1 MLLPVFYSFQS
12 LDIYLRLNN
21 TSASRSKHQPSNSC
35 LAVARIRLFPNAKL
49 CASICQF
56 TMSGRSAI
64 VRKKITEPKA
74 APVGSRGRTGSVRS
88 RPSSR
93 HEGDSYT
100 RDARQHA
107 SAYPP
112 APGRLLKFSD
122 AGRSSETS
130 LPLETAGANRL
141 SHSSHDSGLRP
152 YDHANEYA
160 LARTRTTTQRTED
173 VSGIERSGFRST
185 VDKKSEEVRKN
196 ITKAFSFGSKKKKT
210 AQGLEIRA
218 PSATS
223 HSGHIATSPYA
234 TSDVPPLPDM
244 PGTDLRWD
252 PSLQQMV
259 SPPPSA
265 KLPPLPSSS
274 NTPPVKRWL
283 GGGRPI
289 QKWNKLRKDPELWDH
304 SGDCLVYLGPKG
316 QIPRP
321 QASFRLSSHIIEATE
336 SRLLIT
342 LLREGLQDDGESTM
356 YFPPSPVGAPPM
368 LRSTQA
374 TRDRRYTP
382 PASED
387 LSLADADAQISYHMY
402 FPTPSGLSKS
412 EAHRHALT
420 TRNVFALLYH
430 ASLVGNS
437 LCQALTDLL
446 VRMDAYM
453 PADAD
458 NVGTILNYIS
468 ARQLD
473 DVRNDPELAISLL
486 AWSENT
492 EVHWEEGWRDAFVHS
507 VGMYP
512 GADSCA
518 DYKAVSPISR
528 ALLDRAHL
536 EMQLRVQTAEDHLG
550 DFSFDINWPSPT
562 PSTDNS
568 AHASADRL
576 RLFLLEHYSQACGV
590 WPPASRAGPAH
601 AGEDIWLDRD
611 LVQRLQKDFGAL
623 YDYLVD
629 REVLWDESETRSTRK
644 WMMVSKSNTKVF
656 VPDTPDLAMTDVLIE
671 YDNRM
676 RYPHVP
682 HPFPLIPDSIS
693 PATGSVAQSRFK
705 WDKAPLKGVEDRGLE
720 RRVQLAYTEAT
731 NIEMLGTDCIQSD
744 LVDAFVRFEKSDLV
758 GIVDPAIARRGR
770 WVLIYTILQ
779 TLASVS
785 VDSPTVRYKEG
796 VSYHLS
802 PRLKGTKIPPWKGAR
817 TAVAEATH
825 ESSYCWRTALAWK
838 DSDDEYD
845 SDSNAQAEAFPRPP
859 ASTESR
865 SSQAS
870 RHIPGNYSVRSSDS
884 GGAYLDVNS
893 GPATNISL
901 HSQGAF
907 AGSSTMRSHSRQG
920 LSRSRDGSR
929 ARGVQHSNVNNNE
942 ESMWRAAEQQSWPIR
957 DQSFRGA
964 ETFSN
969 VDYTGYSR
977 GESDRMESL
986 SPRRTALPSMQEAK
1000 HEASYGIGDSS
1011 AMRPA
1016 RNQDRRNRGPLRDES
1031 SNDAEMVELV
1041 IRDFDAL
1048 DFHYP

>member
-1 MLLPVFYSFQS
+1 VS
-12 LDIYLRLNN
+12 
-21 TSASRSKHQPSNSC
+21 
-35 LAVARIRLFPNAKL
+35 
-49 CASICQF
+49 
-56 TMSGRSAI
+56 
-64 VRKKITEPKA
+64 
-74 APVGSRGRTGSVRS
+74 SRGRTGSVRS
-88 RPSSR
+88 RPNSR
-93 HEGDSYT
+93 HEGDNYT

-141 SHSSHDSGLRP
+141 SYSSHDSGSRP
-152 YDHANEYA
+152 YDHINEYA
-160 LARTRTTTQRTED
+160 FARSRATTQRTED
-173 VSGIERSGFRST
+173 ISGIEKSGFRST
-185 VDKKSEEVRKN
+185 VDKKSEEVRRN
-196 ITKAFSFGSKKKKT
+196 ITKAFSFGNKKKKKT
-210 AQGLEIRA
+210 AQELEIRA
-218 PSATS
+218 PSAATHRS
-223 HSGHIATSPYA
+223 HVATNPYA
-234 TSDVPPLPDM
+234 TSEAPPLPEV

-252 PSLQQMV
+252 PALQQMV

-274 NTPPVKRWL
+274 NTPPAKRWL

-304 SGDCLVYLGPKG
+304 SGDCLVYLGSKG

-342 LLREGLQDDGESTM
+342 LLREGLQDDDESTM

-374 TRDRRYTP
+374 ARNRRYTP

-387 LSLADADAQISYHMY
+387 LSLTDADAQISYHIY

-412 EAHRHALT
+412 EAYRHALT

-446 VRMDAYM
+446 ARMDAWM

-473 DVRNDPELAISLL
+473 DTRNDPELAISLL

-492 EVHWEEGWRDAFVHS
+492 EVHWEEGWREAFVHS

-512 GADSCA
+512 DADGCA
-518 DYKAVSPISR
+518 DFKAVSPISR
-528 ALLDRAHL
+528 ALLDRAYL

-550 DFSFDINWPSPT
+550 DFSFDINWPSST
-562 PSTDNS
+562 PSSDNS
-568 AHASADRL
+568 AHASAERL
-576 RLFLLEHYSQACGV
+576 RLFLQEHYSQAWGV
-590 WPPASRAGPAH
+590 WPPPSRTGPAR
-601 AGEDIWLDRD
+601 AGEDVWLDRD
-611 LVQRLQKDFGAL
+611 LVQRLQRDFGAL

-644 WMMVSKSNTKVF
+644 WMMVSKSNTKTF
-656 VPDTPDLAMTDVLIE
+656 VPDTLDLAMTDVLIE

-693 PATGSVAQSRFK
+693 PAAGSAAQSRFK
-705 WDKAPLKGVEDRGLE
+705 WDKTPSKSVEDRGLE

-731 NIEMLGTDCIQSD
+731 NIEMLGTDCMQSD

-758 GIVDPAIARRGR
+758 GIVDPSIARRGR
-770 WVLIYTILQ
+770 WVLIYAILQ

-785 VDSPTVRYKEG
+785 VDSPNVRYKEG
-796 VSYHLS
+796 VSYLLS
-802 PRLKGTKIPPWKGAR
+802 PRLKGTKIPPWKGAQ

-825 ESSYCWRTALAWK
+825 ESSYCWRTPLAWK
-838 DSDDEYD
+838 DSGDEYD
-845 SDSNAQAEAFPRPP
+845 SDDNLQSKAFPQPP
-859 ASTESR
+859 ASAESR

-870 RHIPGNYSVRSSDS
+870 RHAPGNHSVRSSDS
-884 GGAYLDVNS
+884 GGVYLDVYS
-893 GPATNISL
+893 GLTTNNSL
-901 HSQGAF
+901 HIQGALP
-907 AGSSTMRSHSRQG
+907 GLSTMRSHFRRDPSRP
-920 LSRSRDGSR
+920 RDGSR
-929 ARGVQHSNVNNNE
+929 ARGMQQSNASNNE
-942 ESMWRAAEQQSWPIR
+942 DSMWRVAEQKSWPIR
-957 DQSFRGA
+957 DQSFRGNA
-964 ETFSN
+964 AIPNIDHGSHN
-969 VDYTGYSR
+969 R
-977 GESDRMESL
+977 GESERKDSL
-986 SPRRTALPSMQEAK
+986 PPRQTAFQSMQEAK
-1000 HEASYGIGDSS
+1000 HGVNSGTSDSS
-1011 AMRPA
+1011 DLRPA
-1016 RNQDRRNRGPLRDES
+1016 PNQDRRNRVPLRDES
-1031 SNDAEMVELV
+1031 WSDAEMTELV